1 MSGMAAPDHLILL
14 LAAMGLDVYLGESA
28 IGRLAWRP
36 AALLARLVDGLD
48 RKLNRPLRGARVRA
62 ARGAVTVAAVMAVAV
77 AVGVAIDIVA
87 RGGALL
93 WLVELALVTSL
104 IDVRGPYNRVTELM
118 EALEN
123 EGLDGGRAALAAVSD
138 RDPMLADAPEIARL
152 GIEALATDTARAVAG
167 PLLAYGIFGLAG
179 LLGYRA
185 AMVLAARLGR
195 RGPDHAAFGG
205 TALALAHFI
214 GWAPAWLGAL
224 GICLGAAMVRGARPG
239 AALRVALR
247 DSWRHAE
254 PGSGWPLA
262 AMAGALDVALAGPRR
277 YGQDMVARAWLG
289 GGAEP
294 AGPAQMR
301 RALALYTSVSLTAVA
316 SIAAAAAWRW
326 FA

>member
-1 MSGMAAPDHLILL
+1 MSAMAAPDHLILL
-14 LAAMGLDVYLGESA
+14 LAAMGLDVYLGEAA

-36 AALLARLVDGLD
+36 AALLARLVDGFD
-48 RKLNRPLRGARVRA
+48 RKLNRPHRGARARA
-62 ARGAVTVAAVMAVAV
+62 VRGAVTVAAVMVVAV

-104 IDVRGPYNRVTELM
+104 IDVRGPYNRVTALM

-123 EGLDGGRAALAAVSD
+123 EGVDGGRAALAAVSD
-138 RDPMLADAPEIARL
+138 REPALTDAPEIARL

-167 PLLAYGIFGLAG
+167 PLLAYGVFGLAG

-185 AMVLAARLGR
+185 ATVLASRLGQ

-205 TALALAHFI
+205 AAVALARVI
-214 GWAPAWLGAL
+214 GWAPAWLGAFA
-224 GICLGAAMVRGARPG
+224 ICLGAVLVRGARPG
-239 AALRVALR
+239 AALRVGLR
-247 DSWRHAE
+247 DSRRHAE
-254 PGSGWPLA
+254 PGSGGPIA

-277 YGQDMVARAWLG
+277 YGQGMVARPWLG
-289 GGAEP
+289 AGAGP
-294 AGPAQMR
+294 AGPAQLR
-301 RALALYTSVSLTAVA
+301 RALALYTAVSLTAVA

-326 FA
+326 FT

>member
-1 MSGMAAPDHLILL
+1 
-14 LAAMGLDVYLGESA
+14 MGLDVYRGEAA

-36 AALLARLVDGLD
+36 AALLARLVDGFD
-48 RKLNRPLRGARVRA
+48 RKLNRPPRGARARA
-62 ARGAVTVAAVMAVAV
+62 IRGVITVAAVMTVAV
-77 AVGVAIDIVA
+77 AAGLAIDIVA
-87 RGGALL
+87 RGAALL

-104 IDVRGPYNRVTELM
+104 IDMRGPYNRVTALV

-123 EGLDGGRAALAAVSD
+123 QGLAGGRAALAAVSD
-138 RDPMLADAPEIARL
+138 RDPALADAPEIARL

-167 PLLAYGIFGLAG
+167 PVLAYAVFGLAG

-185 AMVLAARLGR
+185 AMVLASRLGR

-205 TALALAHFI
+205 AAVALARLI
-214 GWAPAWLGAL
+214 GWPAARLGAL
-224 GICLGAAMVRGARPG
+224 AICLGAAVVRGARPG
-239 AALRVALR
+239 KALRVALR
-247 DSWRHAE
+247 DSRRHVE
-254 PGSGWPLA
+254 PGSGWPIA

-277 YGQDMVARAWLG
+277 YGQGMVERPWLG
-289 GGAEP
+289 AGADR

-301 RALALYTSVSLTAVA
+301 RALALYTAVSLIAVA

>member
-1 MSGMAAPDHLILL
+1 MSAMAAPDHLILL
-14 LAAMGLDVYLGESA
+14 LAAMGLDVYLGEAA

-36 AALLARLVDGLD
+36 AALLARLVDGFD
-48 RKLNRPLRGARVRA
+48 RKLNRPHRGARARA
-62 ARGAVTVAAVMAVAV
+62 VRGAVTVAAVMVVAV

-104 IDVRGPYNRVTELM
+104 IDVRGPYNRVTALM

-123 EGLDGGRAALAAVSD
+123 EGVDGGRAALAAVSD
-138 RDPMLADAPEIARL
+138 REPALTDAPEIARL

-167 PLLAYGIFGLAG
+167 PLLAYGVFGLAG

-185 AMVLAARLGR
+185 ATVLASRLGQ

-205 TALALAHFI
+205 AAMALARVI
-214 GWAPAWLGAL
+214 GWAPAWLGAFA
-224 GICLGAAMVRGARPG
+224 ICLGAVLVRGARPG
-239 AALRVALR
+239 AALRVGLR
-247 DSWRHAE
+247 DSRRHAE
-254 PGSGWPLA
+254 PGSGGPIA

-277 YGQDMVARAWLG
+277 YGQGMVARPWLG
-289 GGAEP
+289 AGAEP
-294 AGPAQMR
+294 AGPAQLR
-301 RALALYTSVSLTAVA
+301 RALALYTAVSLTAVA

-326 FA
+326 FT